1 MRPAPVP
8 HACMSRIDIPLFPLK
23 TVLFP
28 GGPLPLRVFEPR
40 YLDMIS
46 RCLREDHGFGVV
58 LIHEGRESGPVSRL
72 SAVGT
77 MASIVDWYQGD
88 DGLLGVTAHGRQR
101 FRLHEVTRE
110 DDGLNVGSVE
120 LLAPEVGTRL
130 PARFGPLSR
139 ILETVLGDLGPLYD
153 DIEKRY
159 DDATWVGYRL
169 AELLPVPISEKQ
181 ALLELED
188 PEQRLER
195 LLPVVQSIQQDA

>member
-1 MRPAPVP
+1 
-8 HACMSRIDIPLFPLK
+8 MSRMEIPLFPLK

-28 GGPLPLRVFEPR
+28 GGPLPLRIFEPR

-46 RCLREDHGFGVV
+46 SCLREERGFGVV
-58 LIHEGRESGPVSRL
+58 LIHDGREAGPVSRL

-77 MASIVDWYQGD
+77 MAAIVDWYQGD
-88 DGLLGVTAHGRQR
+88 DGLLGVTAHGRER
-101 FRLHEVTRE
+101 FRLHDVNRR
-110 DDGLNVGSVE
+110 DDGLNMGTVE
-120 LLAPEVGTRL
+120 LLAPEVRTRL

-139 ILETVLGDLGPLYD
+139 ILETVLTDLGPLYD
-153 DIEKRY
+153 EIEKRY
-159 DDATWVGYRL
+159 DDASWVGYRL
-169 AELLPVPISEKQ
+169 AELLPLAIAEKQ